1 MQSDTLRATDCTECS
16 LSEHS
21 VHRVDFARVMV
32 LRTGSNECMPQPG
45 ETPVQ
50 SISKPYIGSLPAL
63 ESAWLVGSTVLHQI
77 LTNWPQYADHIP
89 GS

>member
-1 MQSDTLRATDCTECS
+1 MEDSGFTEA
-16 LSEHS
+16 LTRLDKM
-21 VHRVDFARVMV
+21 HRVDFARVMV

-77 LTNWPQYADHIP
+77 LANWPQYADHIP